1 MFFLLQTEVPTSNLR
16 RIINSRNT
24 ISEENCGAR
33 GPTGTSVS
41 FMECNAEGFIGAYDP
56 PALHLHNLL
65 LENDKG
71 DYSSNVSLNLFRRR
85 RLLAD
90 SPISKVVVTDTI
102 PEGGRCGQISHK
114 LVVLS
119 VGEILGKSDDEF
131 TDLIVSGVLQ

>member
-1 MFFLLQTEVPTSNLR
+1 MFLFLLQTEVPTSNLR

-56 PALHLHNLL
+56 PPLHLHNLL

-90 SPISKVVVTDTI
+90 SPISN
-102 PEGGRCGQISHK
+102 
-114 LVVLS
+114 
-119 VGEILGKSDDEF
+119 
-131 TDLIVSGVLQ
+131 VSGIYNPTICVQNEELMLFHVSQEHYPVYDS